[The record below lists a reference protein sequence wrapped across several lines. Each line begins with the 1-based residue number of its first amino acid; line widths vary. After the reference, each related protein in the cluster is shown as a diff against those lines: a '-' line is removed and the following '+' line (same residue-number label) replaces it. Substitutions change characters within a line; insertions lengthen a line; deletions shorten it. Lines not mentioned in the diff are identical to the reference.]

1 MASFL
6 PLLPFFAKYPFI
18 RAASLFLDEEYPD
31 IIGFLESEGDLELEA
46 KNTGKNIVQAVFN
59 KGTVEIGY
67 PQTGFLC
74 SVCDRKECQDF
85 FECEAFGTG
94 IDWNSCNLCGEC
106 FKHCTRE
113 EDRSSRYMAKKSVLS
128 YLFSRLLVSCLD
140 DWVRRKYAVNEAR
153 RYRKLM
159 NDEDPSRIEHVV
171 GLFSA
176 DFGIEAYY
184 NRDEHDVRVHVS
196 SYLKAPSKLKDENWR
211 LVNRKLYNGY
221 VEISTNSFIRLVEEY
236 LKERLEQK
244 LNVTDEIKEL
254 LEPYLKDIIPVV
266 EEEKKRAGKVKF
278 KKTDWECFPPCMSQI
293 LQDLQ
298 SGVNISHTAR
308 FAITSFLL
316 NINLDVEQII
326 SLFSRAPDFNEE
338 MTRYQVEHI
347 AGAKGTE
354 YACPACDTMKTYHNC
369 YAHCN
374 TYHPLS
380 YYEYCM
386 RRKEKSKQEKQSAK
400 STG

>member
-1 MASFL
+1 MASYL

-18 RAASLFLDEEYPD
+18 RVASLFLDQEYPN
-31 IIGFLESEGDLELEA
+31 IIGFLQSEGDLEVEA
-46 KNTGKNIVQAVFN
+46 KKTGKDIVLSVFD
-59 KGTVEIGY
+59 KATPEINY
-67 PQTGFLC
+67 PQSGFLC
-74 SVCDRKECQDF
+74 SVCDSKECKAHI
-85 FECEAFGTG
+85 ECEAVGAE
-94 IDWNSCNLCGEC
+94 IDWSSCDLCGEC
-106 FKHCTRE
+106 FKNCTKE
-113 EDRSSRYMAKKSVLS
+113 EDHSSRYMAKKSVLS

-140 DWVRRKYAVNEAR
+140 DWVRRKYAVKDAR

-159 NDEDPSRIEHVV
+159 ENEDPSRIEHVV

-176 DFGIEAYY
+176 DFGIESYY
-184 NRDEHDVRVHVS
+184 NKDEHDIRVHVS

-211 LVNRKLYNGY
+211 LLNQELLNGY
-221 VEISTNSFIRLVEEY
+221 VEISTKRFIRLVEEY
-236 LKERLEQK
+236 LKERLEKK
-244 LNVTDEIKEL
+244 LNVNDEIKEL
-254 LEPYLKDIIPVV
+254 LEPYLKEIIPLV
-266 EEEKKRAGKVKF
+266 EAEKKKAGRIKF
-278 KKTDWECFPPCMSQI
+278 KKTDWECFPPCMSRI

-326 SLFSRAPDFNEE
+326 SLFSSAPDFNEE
-338 MTRYQVEHI
+338 KTRYQVEHI
-347 AGAKGTE
+347 AGDKGTE

-386 RRKEKSKQEKQSAK
+386 RRKEKDKQPIK
-400 STG
+400 TG